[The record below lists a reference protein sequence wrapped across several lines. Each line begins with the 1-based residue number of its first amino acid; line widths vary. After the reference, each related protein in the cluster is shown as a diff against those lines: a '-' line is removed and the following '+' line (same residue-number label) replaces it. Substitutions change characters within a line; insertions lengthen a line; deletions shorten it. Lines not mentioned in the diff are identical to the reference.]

1 MKVRRIGI
9 VVLIGYIVLV
19 GLSVVKYGLI
29 EKDKTDNNRLLENG
43 LVWIDCEEDISGKQ
57 IEKPEYNP
65 GVYFSGTLLPYDKNN
80 GRLYLP
86 QNYGEAE
93 WHGKLTALI
102 DGEDHLI
109 YILRDEMIN
118 QKKEAISGSHDFIL
132 YVQVNSEEYYRF
144 LLTITGMPM
153 ISIKTDYEVE
163 AEEIP
168 YEVDPDKKYFGSETR
183 YYGGFLMF
191 DPGVRRDGQYQ
202 ITETAICC
210 HYKGA
215 STNGFEK
222 KSYSF
227 DLLDYRGEEV
237 NVSLAGMRSDNK
249 WKLNSLYTDENRIRE
264 ITASQIWELID
275 EANDDINES
284 GPNMEYVELI
294 IDNDYKGIY
303 CLVEPIDAKK
313 MDLQEQDILYKVI
326 DWKIPSAEKIQQS
339 VNNGWKIQSPVR
351 IRYPKEISDYQAAWF
366 PIDDYLNMFYRDGG
380 VQYEEAVKHINL
392 DNFCDMLIFTMVV
405 SGSDNAYKNTF
416 YVSECSDGIQNYQMK
431 QIPWDLDYTFGN
443 IYCHDSEKHVE
454 FDADYQEI
462 YTEQALIRL
471 YEENP
476 KEIAARLNE
485 KWKNYRNDFL
495 DTDRIIALLEKNRN
509 YLLET
514 GAFMREQE
522 RWPQSGVDMDID
534 YLKEFQNNRM
544 NWLDHYFES
553 LFGY

>member
-1 MKVRRIGI
+1 MKVGRISI
-9 VVLIGYIVLV
+9 VVLIGCIALV
-19 GLSVVKYGLI
+19 GLSIVKYRSI
-29 EKDKTDNNRLLENG
+29 EKDKTENNRLLEG
-43 LVWIDCEEDISGKQ
+43 GFVRIDSEEDISGKQ

-65 GVYFSGTLLPYDKNN
+65 GVYFSGALLPYDKNN

-86 QNYGEAE
+86 QNYEKAE
-93 WHGKLTALI
+93 RRGKLTALI
-102 DGEDHLI
+102 DGESYPL
-109 YILRDEMIN
+109 YILRDEMID

-132 YVQVNSEEYYRF
+132 YVQRNSEEYYKF

-153 ISIKTDYEVE
+153 ISIKTNYEIE
-163 AEEIP
+163 ADEVP

-183 YYGGFLMF
+183 YYGEFLMF
-191 DPGVRRDGQYQ
+191 DPDVRGNGQYQ
-202 ITETAICC
+202 ITETAVCY

-215 STNGFEK
+215 STNVFEK

-227 DLLDYRGEEV
+227 DLLDYRGEKV

-264 ITASQIWELID
+264 ITASQIWEFID

-294 IDNDYKGIY
+294 VDNDYMGVY
-303 CLVEPIDAKK
+303 CLAEPIDAKK
-313 MDLQEQDILYKVI
+313 MNLQEQDLLYKVI
-326 DWKIPSAEKIQQS
+326 DWGIPSAEDFQES
-339 VNNGWKIQSPVR
+339 VNNGWKIQNPVR

-380 VQYEEAVKHINL
+380 VQYEEAVKHIDL

-416 YVSECSDGIQNYQMK
+416 YVSECSDGIQNYRMK

-443 IYCHDSEKHVE
+443 IYCYDSEKHVE
-454 FDADYQEI
+454 FDADYEKI
-462 YTEQALIRL
+462 YAEQALIRL

-476 KEIAARLNE
+476 EEIAARINE
-485 KWKNYRNDFL
+485 RWMNYRKDFL
-495 DTDRIIALLEKNRN
+495 DTDRIIALLEKNRK

-522 RWPQSGVDMDID
+522 RWPQGGVDMDID
-534 YLKEFQNNRM
+534 CLKEFQNDRM
-544 NWLDHYFES
+544 NWLDHYFKS
-553 LFGY
+553 LLSY